1 MVRPP
6 SSTFFI
12 TSAPEQDDTKKERH
26 DEWDSR
32 DSDNKW
38 HKSKAPPDSK
48 ISRGGFRMNPSA
60 HPSCNGDCLIL
71 SAGWLHKYPLFKNKC
86 GNRFYFGR
94 TLRDLARILIT
105 KECGC
110 NIHGTSQGKRKAK
123 TVPLIPLTPM
133 SEKPHKPIK
142 SEHKGE
148 MRTPEPSARFSAG
161 AFREWL
167 KTQKFSEEFMMREAC
182 DLAMA
187 DDTMKT
193 LEDLPAG
200 VMEHLWKSRE
210 RIKTEWML
218 KYGEIV
224 SVTP

>member
-1 MVRPP
+1 
-6 SSTFFI
+6 
-12 TSAPEQDDTKKERH
+12 
-26 DEWDSR
+26 
-32 DSDNKW
+32 
-38 HKSKAPPDSK
+38 
-48 ISRGGFRMNPSA
+48 
-60 HPSCNGDCLIL
+60 
-71 SAGWLHKYPLFKNKC
+71 
-86 GNRFYFGR
+86 
-94 TLRDLARILIT
+94 
-105 KECGC
+105 
-110 NIHGTSQGKRKAK
+110 
-123 TVPLIPLTPM
+123 M

-142 SEHKGE
+142 SEHKE
-148 MRTPEPSARFSAG
+148 KMRTPEPSARFSAG

-200 VMEHLWKSRE
+200 VMERLWESRE

-224 SVTP
+224 SVTPSFMLGSFR

>member
-1 MVRPP
+1 
-6 SSTFFI
+6 
-12 TSAPEQDDTKKERH
+12 
-26 DEWDSR
+26 
-32 DSDNKW
+32 
-38 HKSKAPPDSK
+38 
-48 ISRGGFRMNPSA
+48 MNSSA

-105 KECGC
+105 EITKECGGS
-110 NIHGTSQGKRKAK
+110 IQGTYQGKRKAK
-123 TVPLIPLTPM
+123 TVRLIPLTPM

-148 MRTPEPSARFSAG
+148 TRTPEPSAKFSAG
-161 AFREWL
+161 VFREWL

-200 VMEHLWKSRE
+200 VMERLWKSRE